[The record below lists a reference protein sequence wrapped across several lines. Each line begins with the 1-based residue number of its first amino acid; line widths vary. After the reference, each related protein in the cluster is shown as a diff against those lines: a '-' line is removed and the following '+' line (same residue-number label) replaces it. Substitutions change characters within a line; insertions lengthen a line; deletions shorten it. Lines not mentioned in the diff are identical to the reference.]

1 MGSIHLAMSL
11 SVLAPL
17 VSQTVRSVPGTYPQI
32 GGAIAAAQPG
42 DVIEVA
48 SGSYLPFSCG
58 KAVVITA
65 QPNAIVTIQANSFS
79 GTATTDFTIPAGSIT
94 TVQGLRFVNP
104 VPILKMRVAVLG
116 GHVAFEN
123 CSFEAEPYAD
133 AGLRVSNAAVWLRNC
148 RAAGHRSLSPFT
160 MPGNLGPC
168 AGLLAVNSFVAAVD
182 CEFVAGDMLADGSF
196 GAGDGVRSNSSLVHL
211 VRCAA
216 TGGGSASSFYP
227 NGHGL
232 TVLGTGGTWLVDVT
246 LRGGSHPQHPTGG
259 DALHNASAV
268 PVHLTRVATI
278 PGAGI
283 ASPGLAIFGPTL
295 ADSALGLGTATVDVR
310 LGSPYRIDYLTDP
323 NVLIGVFLSDTLSSL
338 PPTFTVE
345 PTWLPGNS
353 PFVTFLLTDTLGAAT
368 FQTSIPNVPGL
379 RYRSFWLHSAAWPA
393 PLHVSPPI
401 GGLLL

>member
-1 MGSIHLAMSL
+1 MLLLAL
-11 SVLAPL
+11 PPILA
-17 VSQTVRSVPGTYPQI
+17 QTVRSVPGTYPQI

-65 QPNAIVTIQANSFS
+65 QPSAIVTVQANSFS
-79 GTATTDFTIPAGSIT
+79 GTATTAFTIPAGSLAR
-94 TVQGLRFVNP
+94 VHGLRFVNP

-133 AGLRVSNAAVWLRNC
+133 AGLRVSNAAVWLRGC
-148 RAAGHRSLSPFT
+148 RAAGHHSVSPFN
-160 MPGNLGPC
+160 MPGNVGPC
-168 AGLLAVNSFVAAVD
+168 AGLLAVNSSVAAVD
-182 CEFVAGDMLADGSF
+182 CEFVGGDMVADGSF
-196 GAGDGVRSNSSLVHL
+196 GAGDGVRADSSLVHL
-211 VRCAA
+211 VRCTA
-216 TGGGSASSFYP
+216 TGGGSASSSYP

-232 TVLGTGGTWLVDVT
+232 HVLGTGGTWLADVT
-246 LRGGSHPQHPTGG
+246 LRGGSHAQQPTGG
-259 DALHNASAV
+259 DALHNASAI
-268 PVHLTRVATI
+268 PVHLTRVTTI
-278 PGAGI
+278 PGAGT
-283 ASPGLAIFGPTL
+283 ASLGLAIFGPTL
-295 ADSALGLGTATVDVR
+295 ADSALGLGAATVDAR
-310 LGSPYRIDYLTDP
+310 LGSPYRIDYLSNP
-323 NVLIGVFLSDTLSSL
+323 NVLIGVFLSDTLSAL
-338 PPTFTVE
+338 PPTVTVE
-345 PTWLPGNS
+345 PTWLPGNA

-379 RYRSFWLHSAAWPA
+379 RYRSFWLHAAAWPA